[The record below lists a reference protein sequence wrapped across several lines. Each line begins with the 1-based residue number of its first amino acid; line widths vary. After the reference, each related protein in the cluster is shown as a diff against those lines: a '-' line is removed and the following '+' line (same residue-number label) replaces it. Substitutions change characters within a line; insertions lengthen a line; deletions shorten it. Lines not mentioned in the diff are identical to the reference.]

1 MRKLVTVRRIAAI
14 EPIVGADF
22 IEKATVDGWKCVVSK
37 GEFKPG
43 DMCVYFEIDS
53 FLEEGDPRYDFLMK
67 DKIVWEG
74 ITGVRIRTREFRGQ
88 VAQGLAKP
96 LSLFPEI
103 YKMLHGMDSKEVRST
118 DFTEVLGVLKWERP
132 IPAELLGSVKG
143 AMPSYIPRTDS
154 ERIQNIP
161 DILID
166 QANEEFEET
175 IKIDG
180 YSMTVFSHKQEKG
193 ICGRNW
199 WFAEDVQNAYTDTE
213 KAQCLLQALDKTRRS
228 LALQGELTGPG
239 INGNPENLPEKEF
252 LLFRIIDIDTGEK
265 LVGERRDELV
275 RQLVANGAK
284 LRTVPVNGVYRL
296 RELGTVQDLLERAVG
311 PSMNPK
317 RSREGLVFASLRD
330 GTSIKVISNKFLLK
344 NKSA

>member
-1 MRKLVTVRRIAAI
+1 MRKLVTVRKIAAI
-14 EPIVGADF
+14 EPIPGADF

-43 DMCVYFEIDS
+43 DACVYFEIDS

-88 VAQGLAKP
+88 IAQGMAKP

-103 YKMLHGMDSKEVRST
+103 NQLIAGMSEAQIRNT
-118 DFTEVLGVLKWERP
+118 DFTETIGVRKWEQP

-143 AMPSYIPRTDS
+143 AMPSYIPRTES

-161 DILID
+161 DILVD
-166 QANEEFEET
+166 QADEDFEES

-180 YSMTVFSHKQEKG
+180 YSMTVFMNRKDSG

-199 WFAEDVQNAYTDTE
+199 WFDDDVQNAYTDTAE
-213 KAQCLLQALDKTRRS
+213 AQCLLQALDKTGRS

-239 INGNPENLPEKEF
+239 IHGNPEKLPEKEF
-252 LLFRIIDIDTGEK
+252 LLFRIIDTETGEK
-265 LVGERRDELV
+265 LVGERRDEVV
-275 RQLVANGAK
+275 RELVANGAK
-284 LRTVPVNGVYRL
+284 LRTVPVNGVFKL
-296 RELGTVQDLLERAVG
+296 KELGSVEDLLKRAVG
-311 PSMNPK
+311 PSMHPET
-317 RSREGLVFASLRD
+317 SREGLVFVSLRD

-344 NKSA
+344 NKNA